1 MHVLTCLD
9 DMLHARH
16 LAHMGGTLLLGCSP
30 CNFGIGIQMDGVD
43 VSQTREMLLPP
54 VAMPK
59 ADRRYDERVFAE
71 LQVRMN
77 GHLHV

>member
-1 MHVLTCLD
+1 
-9 DMLHARH
+9 
-16 LAHMGGTLLLGCSP
+16 
-30 CNFGIGIQMDGVD
+30 MDGVD